1 VEIKM
6 NRFSKFA
13 TVAALALTPVMVS
26 AQSSAVGF
34 GVSGGLSVPTGDL
47 SDVVDAGYTIAG
59 HIFLKPASMT
69 SLRFRGDVSLDS
81 YSFKGNT
88 NGDFR
93 SLGFVGNA
101 LYDLST
107 SGGVKPYV
115 LGGLGAFN
123 GRTSTKTGSVS
134 VTTSDTN
141 VGIQVGG
148 GLNFQLSG
156 FSTFLE
162 AKYVNVFSDPNSTG
176 YIPITFGIRF

>member
-1 VEIKM
+1 M
-6 NRFSKFA
+6 NRFSKC
-13 TVAALALTPVMVS
+13 VAAAAFMVAPAMLS

-47 SDVVDAGYTIAG
+47 GDAVDAGYSVAG
-59 HIFLKPASMT
+59 HVFLKPAST
-69 SLRFRGDVSLDS
+69 KNLRFRGDVSYDAFDYKNFNASL
-81 YSFKGNT
+81 
-88 NGDFR
+88 R
-93 SLGFVGNA
+93 SLGFIGNA
-101 LYDLST
+101 ILDLSS

-123 GRTSTKTGSVS
+123 GKTSTQLNSSSAVVS
-134 VTTSDTN
+134 TSNTN

-162 AKYVNVFSDPNSTG
+162 AKYVNVFTENDSRG
-176 YIPITFGIRF
+176 YIPITFGVRF

>member
-1 VEIKM
+1 M
-6 NRFSKFA
+6 NRLAKFA
-13 TVAALALTPVMVS
+13 AVAVMLMTPAMVS

-34 GVSGGLSVPTGDL
+34 GVSGGLSVPTGNLGDA
-47 SDVVDAGYTIAG
+47 VDAGYTIAG
-59 HIFLKPASMT
+59 HVFLKPATMK
-69 SLRFRGDVSLDS
+69 SLRFRGDVSFDR
-81 YSFKGNT
+81 YAYKGNVDGT
-88 NGDFR
+88 YT

-101 LYDLST
+101 LVDVSS

-123 GRTSTKTGSVS
+123 GKTSTTAGSVNVS
-134 VTTSDTN
+134 TSSTD

-162 AKYVNVFSDPNSTG
+162 AKYVNVFAENNSTG
-176 YIPITFGIRF
+176 YIPITFGVRF

>member
-1 VEIKM
+1 M
-6 NRFSKFA
+6 NRFSKY
-13 TVAALALTPVMVS
+13 VAAAAVMVAPAMLS

-47 SDVVDAGYTIAG
+47 GDAVDAGYSIAG
-59 HIFLKPASMT
+59 HVFLKPSSMK
-69 SLRFRGDVSLDS
+69 SLRFRGDVSYSGFGYKNIDAS
-81 YSFKGNT
+81 Y
-88 NGDFR
+88 R

-101 LYDLST
+101 MLDLTS

-123 GRTSTKTGSVS
+123 GKRSTQVGSAAVVSTGS
-134 VTTSDTN
+134 TD
-141 VGIQVGG
+141 VGLQVGG

-162 AKYVNVFSDPNSTG
+162 AKYVNVFTENNSTG
-176 YIPITFGIRF
+176 YIPITFGVRF

>member
-1 VEIKM
+1 M
-6 NRFSKFA
+6 NRFSKFV
-13 TVAALALTPVMVS
+13 TVAALMMTPAMVS

-47 SDVVDAGYTIAG
+47 GDAVDAGYSIAG
-59 HIFLKPASMT
+59 HVFLKPAST
-69 SLRFRGDVSLDS
+69 KNLRFRGDVSYTGFDYKNIDAS
-81 YSFKGNT
+81 Y
-88 NGDFR
+88 R

-101 LYDLST
+101 LLDLSS

-115 LGGLGAFN
+115 LGGVGAFN
-123 GRTSTKTGSVS
+123 GKASTKIGSAAVVS
-134 VTTSDTN
+134 TSSTD

-162 AKYVNVFSDPNSTG
+162 LKYVNVFTDGNSAG
-176 YIPITFGIRF
+176 YIPITFGVRF

>member
-1 VEIKM
+1 M
-6 NRFSKFA
+6 NRFSKYVA
-13 TVAALALTPVMVS
+13 VAALMMTPAMVS

-34 GVSGGLSVPTGDL
+34 GVSGGLSVPTGNLGD
-47 SDVVDAGYTIAG
+47 DVDAGYSIAG
-59 HIFLKPASMT
+59 HVFLKPSSMK
-69 SLRFRGDVSLDS
+69 SLRFRGDVSYDRFS
-81 YSFKGNT
+81 YKST
-88 NGDFR
+88 IAGDYS

-101 LYDLST
+101 LIDLT
-107 SGGVKPYV
+107 TNGGVKPYV

-123 GRTSTKTGSVS
+123 GKSSRDAGAVNVSVS
-134 VTTSDTN
+134 STD

-162 AKYVNVFSDPNSTG
+162 AKYVNVFTENNSTG

>member
-1 VEIKM
+1 M
-6 NRFSKFA
+6 NRISKYVA
-13 TVAALALTPVMVS
+13 VAALMVTPAMVS

-34 GVSGGLSVPTGDL
+34 GVSGGLAVPTGDL
-47 SDVVDAGYTIAG
+47 GDRVDAGYSIAG
-59 HIFLKPASMT
+59 HVFLKPAST
-69 SLRFRGDVSLDS
+69 KNLRFRGDVS
-81 YSFKGNT
+81 YASFDYKNI
-88 NGDFR
+88 DASSR

-101 LYDLST
+101 LLDLST

-123 GRTSTKTGSVS
+123 GKTSTQLGSAAVVS
-134 VTTSDTN
+134 TSSTD

-162 AKYVNVFSDPNSTG
+162 VKYVNVFADGNSTG
-176 YIPITFGIRF
+176 YIPITFGVRF

>member
-1 VEIKM
+1 M

-13 TVAALALTPVMVS
+13 AVAALMMTPAMVS

-47 SDVVDAGYTIAG
+47 GDGVDAGYSIAG
-59 HIFLKPASMT
+59 HVFLKPAST
-69 SLRFRGDVSLDS
+69 KNLRFRGDVSFDRFA
-81 YSFKGNT
+81 FKGN
-88 NGDFR
+88 GDGNSR
-93 SLGFVGNA
+93 VLGFVGNA
-101 LYDLST
+101 LLDLSS
-107 SGGVKPYV
+107 SGGIKPYI
-115 LGGLGAFN
+115 LGGLGGYN
-123 GRTSTKTGSVS
+123 GKSSS
-134 VTTSDTN
+134 SSDSDTN

>member
-6 NRFSKFA
+6 NRFAKYVA
-13 TVAALALTPVMVS
+13 VAALMMTPAMVS

-34 GVSGGLSVPTGDL
+34 GLSGGLSVPTGDFG
-47 SDVVDAGYTIAG
+47 DAVDAGYSIAG
-59 HIFLKPASMT
+59 HVFLKPSSMK
-69 SLRFRGDVSLDS
+69 SLRFRGDVSFDRYS
-81 YSFKGNT
+81 YKGN
-88 NGDFR
+88 GDGNFR

-101 LYDLST
+101 LLDLAS

-123 GRTSTKTGSVS
+123 GKASTSVGSVNVS
-134 VTTSDTN
+134 TSSTD
-141 VGIQVGG
+141 VGIQLGG

-162 AKYVNVFSDPNSTG
+162 AKYVNVFTENNSTG
-176 YIPITFGIRF
+176 YIPITFGVRF

>member
-1 VEIKM
+1 M
-6 NRFSKFA
+6 NRFSKY
-13 TVAALALTPVMVS
+13 VAAAAVMVAPAMLS

-47 SDVVDAGYTIAG
+47 GDAVDAGYSIAG
-59 HIFLKPASMT
+59 HVFLKPSSMK
-69 SLRFRGDVSLDS
+69 SLRFRGDVSYSGFGYKNIDAS
-81 YSFKGNT
+81 Y
-88 NGDFR
+88 R

-101 LYDLST
+101 MLDLSS

-123 GRTSTKTGSVS
+123 GKRSTQVGSAAVVSTGS
-134 VTTSDTN
+134 TD
-141 VGIQVGG
+141 VGLQVGG

-162 AKYVNVFSDPNSTG
+162 AKYVNVFTENNSTG
-176 YIPITFGIRF
+176 YIPITFGVRF

>member
-1 VEIKM
+1 M
-6 NRFSKFA
+6 NRFSKC
-13 TVAALALTPVMVS
+13 VAAAALVVAPAMLS

-47 SDVVDAGYTIAG
+47 GDAVDAGYSIAG
-59 HIFLKPASMT
+59 HVFLKPAST
-69 SLRFRGDVSLDS
+69 KNLRFRGDVSYDAFD
-81 YSFKGNT
+81 YKNFNT
-88 NGDFR
+88 SLR

-101 LYDLST
+101 ILDLSS

-123 GRTSTKTGSVS
+123 GKTSTQVS
-134 VTTSDTN
+134 SSSAVVSNSNTN

-162 AKYVNVFSDPNSTG
+162 AKYVNVFSEGNSRG
-176 YIPITFGIRF
+176 YIPITFGVRF

>member
-1 VEIKM
+1 M
-6 NRFSKFA
+6 NRFSKY
-13 TVAALALTPVMVS
+13 VAAAAVMVAPAMLS

-47 SDVVDAGYTIAG
+47 GDAVDAGYSIAG
-59 HIFLKPASMT
+59 HVFLKPSSMK
-69 SLRFRGDVSLDS
+69 SLRFRGDVSYSGFGYKNIDAS
-81 YSFKGNT
+81 Y
-88 NGDFR
+88 R

-101 LYDLST
+101 MLDLSS

-123 GRTSTKTGSVS
+123 GKRSTQVGSAAVVSTGS
-134 VTTSDTN
+134 TD

-162 AKYVNVFSDPNSTG
+162 AKYVNVFTENNSTG
-176 YIPITFGIRF
+176 YIPITFGVRF

>member
-1 VEIKM
+1 M

-13 TVAALALTPVMVS
+13 TVAALAMTPAMVS

-47 SDVVDAGYTIAG
+47 SDAVDAGYTIAG

-81 YSFKGNT
+81 YSYKGNT

-101 LYDLST
+101 LYDLSA

-115 LGGLGAFN
+115 LGGLGGFN
-123 GRTSTKTGSVS
+123 GKSSS
-134 VTTSDTN
+134 SSDSDTN

-162 AKYVNVFSDPNSTG
+162 AKYVNVFSDDNSTG

>member
-1 VEIKM
+1 M

-13 TVAALALTPVMVS
+13 AVAALLMTPAMVS

-47 SDVVDAGYTIAG
+47 GDGVDAGYSIAG
-59 HIFLKPASMT
+59 HVFLKPSSMKT
-69 SLRFRGDVSLDS
+69 LRFRGDVSFDRFA
-81 YSFKGNT
+81 YKGNVDG
-88 NGDFR
+88 NLR

-101 LYDLST
+101 LLDLSS

-115 LGGLGAFN
+115 LGGVGLFN
-123 GRTSTKTGSVS
+123 GKGTSEVGAVSVS
-134 VTTSDTN
+134 KSSTD

-176 YIPITFGIRF
+176 YIPITFGVRF